1 MAPNTLTKV
10 RFPPSPT
17 GPMHIGTARAMLFN
31 YLFAKKMGGTIVFR
45 SEDTDQAR
53 STTEYEQ
60 EIIDG
65 LTWLGLTWDEG
76 PYRQSERYSV
86 YERHFETLKKSGA
99 IYPCYCTAAEL
110 EAERAEQN
118 TKKLPPGYSGRCRDL
133 TAPQIQQFE
142 AEGRQPAF
150 RFRVPHE
157 AIHFTD
163 LIRGEITEQGRGIAD
178 FVVRKADGQFLYH
191 FCVVVDDMEM
201 GVTHVIRGEDHISNT
216 PKHLLLF
223 RALSATIP
231 TFAHLPLLLN
241 KDRSKMSK
249 RDESGRPMT
258 LTRLREDGYLPA
270 AVVNYLALLGWNP
283 GDTREFFT
291 LSELTQEF
299 DLARVAKAG
308 AIFDLERLNFF
319 NQHYIRELPMEELS
333 ASIRPLLDFPVTDE
347 QKLTQAISLIR
358 ERLKF
363 FSEAPA
369 QLKFFFVTPDVQ
381 NELYPNEKMKVDL
394 AMARQALIAAL
405 PAFEQIDETQWT
417 RATLEAALLALVV
430 QLGWKN
436 GQLLWPLRVALTGEK
451 FSPGTFEVAEII
463 GKTEVL
469 TRLNRAIDKIK

>member
-1 MAPNTLTKV
+1 
-10 RFPPSPT
+10 
-17 GPMHIGTARAMLFN
+17 MHIGTARAMLFN
-31 YLFAKKMGGTIVFR
+31 YLFAKKNGGTIVFR

-53 STTEYEQ
+53 STREYEQ

-65 LTWLGLTWDEG
+65 LTWLGLTWDDG

-110 EAERAEQN
+110 EAERAEQ
-118 TKKLPPGYSGRCRDL
+118 TAKKTAPGYSGRCRDL
-133 TAPQIQQFE
+133 TPEQMRQFE
-142 AEGRQPAF
+142 KEGRQPAF

-157 AIHFTD
+157 EIRFTD
-163 LIRGEITEQGRGIAD
+163 LVRGELSEHGRGIAD

-216 PKHLLLF
+216 PKHVLLF
-223 RALSATIP
+223 RALGATIP

-291 LSELTQEF
+291 LADLTHEF
-299 DLARVAKAG
+299 DLTRVAKAG

-319 NQHYIRELPMEELS
+319 NQHYIRQFPIEEV
-333 ASIRPLLDFPVTDE
+333 AAKIRPLVNFEITDE
-347 QKLTQAISLIR
+347 QKFIQAVTLIR

-369 QLKFFFVTPDVQ
+369 QLRFFFITPEVDSG
-381 NELYPNEKMKVDL
+381 LYPNEKMKVDL
-394 AMARQALIAAL
+394 ALAKTALTAAL
-405 PAFEQIDETQWT
+405 PVLVDIPETNWDRT
-417 RATLEAALLALVV
+417 HLETALLALVTT
-430 QLGWKN
+430 LTWKN
-436 GQLLWPLRVALTGEK
+436 GQLLWPLRIALTGEK
-451 FSPGTFEVAEII
+451 FSPGTFEVAEIL
-463 GKTEVL
+463 GKNETIQ
-469 TRLNRAIDKIK
+469 RLQQAIDKIK